1 MTPIGVLDS
10 SRAATGSVARAPAA
24 SIGTGVLFE
33 LLSDSTRRRILA
45 LLLDHRE
52 ICVCRLVGAL
62 GLPQPKISRHLA
74 AMREAGLLA
83 SRRKGTW
90 ILYRFDPQ
98 VPGWV
103 MRVVAMMGEG
113 ARTEPEFAVDKD
125 RLAQLALCG
134 EDGYP

>member
-1 MTPIGVLDS
+1 MPDARESTLAP
-10 SRAATGSVARAPAA
+10 ATGGMPAGA
-24 SIGTGVLFE
+24 AALDGERLFE
-33 LLSDSTRRRILA
+33 LLADGTRRRILS

-62 GLPQPKISRHLA
+62 ALPQPKVSRHLA

-83 SRRKGTW
+83 ARRKGTW
-90 ILYRFDPQ
+90 ILYRLDPR

-113 ARTEPEFAVDKD
+113 ARLDAWHDAD
-125 RLAQLALCG
+125 RARLAHLQRCG

>member
-1 MTPIGVLDS
+1 MLDARKRMLAPS
-10 SRAATGSVARAPAA
+10 TGGMPVVAATLDGER
-24 SIGTGVLFE
+24 LFE
-33 LLSDSTRRRILA
+33 LLADGTRRRILS

-62 GLPQPKISRHLA
+62 ALPQPKVSRHLA

-83 SRRKGTW
+83 ARRKGTW
-90 ILYRFDPQ
+90 ILYRFDPR
-98 VPGWV
+98 VPGWA

-113 ARTEPEFAVDKD
+113 AQLEAWHAADRA
-125 RLAQLALCG
+125 RLAHLQRCG